1 MSENFEELDFQQTEM
16 GELSLRRRRVLS
28 LGGVEIFEIKLG
40 DKYLMSSLFTKTEIA
55 LVDLALSELGPG
67 ALDVVVG
74 GLGLGYTARAALENS
89 AVKSVAVIEAMP
101 AVIAWHRQGLVPL
114 GAQLISDP
122 RCRLVQGDFFALV
135 NSASLDPENPGKK
148 FHAILLDIDHSP
160 RDRLH
165 ARHDSFYGVDG
176 LRRVA
181 EHLHPGGVFAI
192 WSDDSPDEEFMQ
204 PLHAAFGDCRA
215 HIVTFEN
222 PLMGRDSASTVYVAR
237 SGAL

>member
-1 MSENFEELDFQQTEM
+1 MSEIFEELDFQQTEM
-16 GELSLRRRRVLS
+16 GELSLRRRRVMS
-28 LGGVEIFEIKLG
+28 LGGVEIIEIKLG
-40 DKYLMSSLFTKTEIA
+40 EKFLMSSLFTKTEIA

-89 AVKSVAVIEAMP
+89 TVKSVAVIETLS
-101 AVIAWHRQGLVPL
+101 AVIDWHRRGLVPL
-114 GAQLISDP
+114 GAQLTSDP

-135 NSASLDPENPGKK
+135 NSDSLDPENPGKR
-148 FHAILLDIDHSP
+148 FHAVLLDIDHSP

-165 ARHDSFYGVDG
+165 SRHESFYEVDG

-181 EHLHPGGVFAI
+181 VHLHPDGVFAM
-192 WSDDSPDEEFMQ
+192 WSDDPPEEEFMQ
-204 PLHAAFGDCRA
+204 ALHAAFGDCRA

-222 PLMGRDSASTVYVAR
+222 PLTGCDSASTVYVAR
-237 SGAL
+237 RGSF